1 MIHKLSSSKAT
12 GPDAISV
19 KLLKMVS
26 PVFSH
31 PLPLIPEVFLA
42 CDGELR
48 HDTCSAEGSLSL
60 RLDRNRKP
68 RMKSLC
74 HPGYSSSYQAFQP
87 VDSKGDV
94 SQQMESGKNN
104 TSL

>member
-31 PLPLIPEVFLA
+31 PLPLIPEVFSRVRWGAATGSCAGRHVFGRMPKTLA
-42 CDGELR
+42 S
-48 HDTCSAEGSLSL
+48 HFL

-68 RMKSLC
+68 RMKSLWN
-74 HPGYSSSYQAFQP
+74 PR
-87 VDSKGDV
+87 
-94 SQQMESGKNN
+94 
-104 TSL
+104 

>member
-31 PLPLIPEVFLA
+31 PLPLIPEVNFFSRA
-42 CDGELR
+42 M
-48 HDTCSAEGSLSL
+48 GSFGTT
-60 RLDRNRKP
+60 RVRP
-68 RMKSLC
+68 
-74 HPGYSSSYQAFQP
+74 
-87 VDSKGDV
+87 KGHSV
-94 SQQMESGKNN
+94 
-104 TSL
+104 

>member
-31 PLPLIPEVFLA
+31 PLPLIPEVSSRVRWGA
-42 CDGELR
+42 SAR
-48 HDTCSAEGSLSL
+48 HVFGRRVTQF
-60 RLDRNRKP
+60 K
-68 RMKSLC
+68 
-74 HPGYSSSYQAFQP
+74 
-87 VDSKGDV
+87 
-94 SQQMESGKNN
+94 
-104 TSL
+104 T